1 MNGEVVDVITAQASD
16 SVYYG
21 VVVSSE
27 KTASSSSTSLSD
39 TTSVQIVTQVACSDG
54 TVRTFYHSGSQL
66 TAGRLVSAAVSRS
79 GTVVKYLSTKS
90 LSGTV
95 SSLSLIHI

>member
-1 MNGEVVDVITAQASD
+1 M
-16 SVYYG
+16 
-21 VVVSSE
+21 VVSSE

-39 TTSVQIVTQVACSDG
+39 TTSVQIVTQWPAPTHG
-54 TVRTFYHSGSQL
+54 PHLLSQRQPAHRRA
-66 TAGRLVSAAVSRS
+66 AGDAAVTAA

-95 SSLSLIHI
+95 SSDGAHFAGYPSPPA